1 MVNCHLALL
10 AASPKVLFKDLAPVA
25 AAIMRQINNHFY
37 CGENPSRKH
46 GRSGCF
52 VRRCAERLVRQ
63 LLELIIVRICLICI
77 LALTGGPGHAVVVGQ
92 NDAVTVASLP
102 ANDLMRQASQ
112 SVGTLVAQSL
122 DGSASICTA
131 AIISDRHILT
141 ASHCVNDTQS
151 LTAFFGEGSRRES
164 FRVQAPAVEMDR
176 LRNYAVLD
184 IEGTPSRKFSATKLL
199 LRIPIQGESAFLL
212 SINSSGELT
221 AAGGCSVRGTTTD
234 GLILHD
240 CDSAPGSSGALLFS
254 TKDLAVLGLHV
265 GSADQLNRASPMYAI
280 GLASALVRNLATI
293 KPPIIDF
300 RTVGSRPSEIASDFR
315 RLYLSLH
322 NEGRLPLKS
331 YTANRFSTIEEVFR
345 SLGLFHGSPFPIE
358 LESIACDLNP
368 NVCWRERVEATAQD
382 RKSGS
387 YVRDA
392 IPDPARPS
400 GYSRPSSGNWSVA
413 SPASL
418 WLPSVRVEEQRGWFV
433 YRKRAGEDIE
443 RVVKDDFGACD
454 LFDGECR
461 RLIIGMNRD
470 QEERLTPAYSGVIL
484 LPKPSYSVRGIDI
497 STAAEKGGG
506 PSVEITPTS
515 SRQNGT
521 LILQANDAATGSKSE
536 RPKETEYR
544 ILRAPASAGTPAS
557 LDAVLKSLGTT
568 ASGSARIVT
577 NQALVQQVRCKG
589 SEANPCEMDTPDLSV
604 YQQKLM
610 EGIYFPY
617 AKLSDY
623 PPVMRAKPRRIGIID
638 TDLDLGHCAFDQS
651 RLKPI
656 DTDVRAAA
664 PMVAGHTPCRW
675 LKPYREATGSHG
687 THVAG
692 LMVGKIGDGFFGL
705 NPFAILYAGQV
716 NTTTIGQQVQVS
728 NLELSNLLRTM
739 LDKAG
744 GLDVV
749 NLSLFYERESIGA
762 GLPGGMG
769 TRPRG
774 DPVLEVIR
782 NDGLET
788 LFVVAAGNDGDDF
801 TAICDLRPACIDLAN
816 VISVA
821 ALDGSTSDA
830 ALLRSDAGGSN
841 YGSRVHVAAPGLDVL
856 SLVNGNYLG
865 LLSGTSQAAPQVA
878 AVASILR
885 TLRPKA
891 SPGDIKERL
900 ITCSREL
907 PRPVGTADD
916 NATEVFGGRIDSACT
931 LAPEGEGLL
940 EEKDSK
946 GSYRVRALKAGAQ
959 PDIVFEAVSG
969 DYSIA
974 IPPRQLRGLRASISD
989 REELTVF
996 YKRSPENPNEQ
1007 LSREGRLSV
1016 KAEAKIFVEV
1026 WDDRSSD
1033 PPAWKMRPFLVHNI
1047 ARFVAPMRSR

>member
-1 MVNCHLALL
+1 M
-10 AASPKVLFKDLAPVA
+10 S
-25 AAIMRQINNHFY
+25 QI
-37 CGENPSRKH
+37 
-46 GRSGCF
+46 
-52 VRRCAERLVRQ
+52 
-63 LLELIIVRICLICI
+63 LELAIARICLIGI
-77 LALTGGPGHAVVVGQ
+77 LALTGGPSHAVVVGQ

-102 ANDLMRQASQ
+102 ANDPMRQVGQ
-112 SVGTLVAQSL
+112 SVGILFAQSH

-141 ASHCVNDTQS
+141 ASHCVNDAQS
-151 LTAFFGEGSRRES
+151 LTAAFGEGSRRES
-164 FRVQAPAVEMDR
+164 FRVLAPAVEMDR
-176 LRNYAVLD
+176 LRNYAVLN
-184 IEGTPSRKFSATKLL
+184 IEGAPSRKFSAAKLL

-212 SINSSGELT
+212 SVNPSGELT
-221 AAGGCSVRGTTTD
+221 AARGCSVRGTTTD

-240 CDSAPGSSGALLFS
+240 CDSAPGSSGGLLFS

-265 GSADQLNRASPMYAI
+265 GSADQFNQASPMYAI

-300 RTVGSRPSEIASDFR
+300 RTVGNKPSEIATDFR

-331 YTANRFSTIEEVFR
+331 YPVNRFSTIEEVFR

-358 LESIACDLNP
+358 LDSIACDLNP
-368 NVCWRERVEATAQD
+368 NVCWRERVEATAQE
-382 RKSGS
+382 RKPGS

-392 IPDPARPS
+392 IADPARPS
-400 GYSRPSSGNWSVA
+400 GNSRPSSGNWSVVP
-413 SPASL
+413 PASL
-418 WLPSVRVEEQRGWFV
+418 WLPSVQVEEQRGWFV

-443 RVVKDDFGACD
+443 RVVTDDFGACD

-470 QEERLTPAYSGVIL
+470 QEDRLTRAYSGVIL
-484 LPKPSYSVRGIDI
+484 LPKPSYSVRAIDI
-497 STAAEKGGG
+497 STAAEKGVG
-506 PSVEITPTS
+506 PSVEITPAS
-515 SRQNGT
+515 SLQNGT
-521 LILQANDAATGSKSE
+521 LVLQANDAATGGKAA

-544 ILRAPASAGTPAS
+544 ILQAPAPSGTPAS
-557 LDAVLKSLGTT
+557 LDAVLKSLGAT
-568 ASGSARIVT
+568 ASGSARIGT
-577 NQALVQQVRCKG
+577 NQAPGQQARCKG
-589 SEANPCEMDTPDLSV
+589 SEANPCEMDPSDLSS
-604 YQQKLM
+604 YQQKLTG
-610 EGIYFPY
+610 GIYFPY
-617 AKLSDY
+617 ATLSDY
-623 PPVMRAKPRRIGIID
+623 PPVTRAKPKRIGIVD
-638 TDLDLGHCAFDQS
+638 TDLDLSHCAFDQS

-656 DTDVRAAA
+656 DTDVRASA
-664 PMVAGHTPCRW
+664 PMAAGHMPCKW
-675 LKPYREATGSHG
+675 LKPYREAIDSHG

-692 LMVGKIGDGFFGL
+692 LMVGKIGDRSWGL
-705 NPFAILYAGQV
+705 NPFATLYAGQV
-716 NTTTIGQQVQVS
+716 NTTTIGQQVRVS
-728 NLELSNLLRTM
+728 NLELSILLRKM
-739 LDKAG
+739 LDEAGAAG

-749 NLSLFYERESIGA
+749 NLSIFYEREGIGA
-762 GLPGGMG
+762 GVPGGMG

-774 DPVLEVIR
+774 DPVLDVIR
-782 NDGLET
+782 SDGLET

-801 TAICDLRPACIDLAN
+801 TAICDLRPACIDLPN

-830 ALLRSDAGGSN
+830 ALLRSGAGGSN
-841 YGSRVHVAAPGLDVL
+841 YGSRVHVAAPGTDVL

-891 SPGDIKERL
+891 SPGDVKERL

-907 PRPVGTADD
+907 PRPAGTADD
-916 NATEVFGGRIDSACT
+916 NANEVFGGRIDSACT

-946 GSYRVRALKAGAQ
+946 GSYRVRALKVGAQ

-974 IPPRQLRGLRASISD
+974 IPPRQLRGLRASIGD

-996 YKRSPENPNEQ
+996 YKRSPENANEQ
-1007 LSREGRLSV
+1007 LSREGQLSV
-1016 KAEAKIFVEV
+1016 KADAKIFVEV
-1026 WDDRSSD
+1026 WDDRGSD
-1033 PPAWKMRPFLVHNI
+1033 SPVWKIRPFLVQNI